1 MLVLTS
7 PPITLME
14 RKQVECVSVREYE
27 GPRACRP
34 GIAADGQVEASANA
48 KEIRL
53 VSQQLR

>member
-1 MLVLTS
+1 MLTS

-53 VSQQLR
+53 VSQHLL